1 MKWKDVKKYKIDFE
15 QAEETGGF
23 IVFEEY
29 EDWKNYDLTFGLFSD
44 LEAAKVFADEIQRG
58 DKEQKYVADF
68 KAYTLGDYDY
78 LYIAKK

>member
-1 MKWKDVKKYKIDFE
+1 MKTGKITIWLL
-15 QAEETGGF
+15 A
-23 IVFEEY
+23 
-29 EDWKNYDLTFGLFSD
+29 FSD

>member
-1 MKWKDVKKYKIDFE
+1 MKLKDVKKYKIDLE

-68 KAYTLGDYDY
+68 KSYTLGDYDY